1 MKLDNSII
9 EHILDTFGS
18 PSPGTGC
25 TFIAKDGTYVNIY
38 PKLDVHEDLCEWVED
53 EFEIELDYCD
63 EEYFVREFGW
73 IRLRSDPRMSIV
85 ELPSSVPTNDQWWA
99 LDDWLEWL
107 EEKHAGQKVTLYL
120 QVCDNHGDTD
130 VPYDFGSNI
139 FTDGMMKMMK
149 KYYSTGRLYAKTER
163 STEMKRVIKAASLV
177 DTFMKYHEDANNYHN
192 NEDGFDKMYAI
203 LEKYGDESEDVDVAF
218 KRATPEDQRLMKK
231 YYSTGRLYAKTERS
245 TEMKRVIKAAS
256 LVDTFMKYHEDANNY
271 HNNEDGFDK
280 MYAILEKYGDE
291 SEDVDVA
298 FKRATPEDQRL
309 MVELIKPKPRHPGE
323 RGYTKYFYN
332 AVINGDFEDASRDY
346 MRGVEDLFHALV
358 SEGYIDREDFRE
370 DQ

>member
-1 MKLDNSII
+1 MKIDNSII

-18 PSPGTGC
+18 PNPGTGC

-53 EFEIELDYCD
+53 EFEIELDYRD

-73 IRLRSDPRMSIV
+73 IRLRSDPRMSII
-85 ELPSSVPTNDQWWA
+85 ELPSSAPTTDQWWA
-99 LDDWLEWL
+99 LNDWLEWL
-107 EEKHAGQKVTLYL
+107 EEKHTGQKVTLYL

-130 VPYDFGSNI
+130 VPYDFGSDV
-139 FTDGMMKMMK
+139 FTDGMMKIMK

-163 STEMKRVIKAASLV
+163 SIKMKKFIKAASLV
-177 DTFMKYHEDANNYHN
+177 DTFMKYHEDANNYHSN
-192 NEDGFDKMYAI
+192 PDGFDRMY
-203 LEKYGDESEDVDVAF
+203 E
-218 KRATPEDQRLMKK
+218 
-231 YYSTGRLYAKTERS
+231 
-245 TEMKRVIKAAS
+245 
-256 LVDTFMKYHEDANNY
+256 
-271 HNNEDGFDK
+271 
-280 MYAILEKYGDE
+280 ILEKYGDE

-309 MVELIKPKPRHPGE
+309 MVELIKPRPRHPGE
-323 RGYTKYFYN
+323 RGYAKYFYST
-332 AVINGDFEDASRDY
+332 VINGGFEDASRDY

-370 DQ
+370 D

>member
-218 KRATPEDQRLMKK
+218 KRATPEDQRLM
-231 YYSTGRLYAKTERS
+231 
-245 TEMKRVIKAAS
+245 
-256 LVDTFMKYHEDANNY
+256 
-271 HNNEDGFDK
+271 
-280 MYAILEKYGDE
+280 
-291 SEDVDVA
+291 
-298 FKRATPEDQRL
+298 
-309 MVELIKPKPRHPGE
+309 VELIKPKPRHPGE